1 MSTLYIVYVFGMLYS
16 IVLVITEIRKVL
28 TKIEKESNCAEINSW
43 IRACENH
50 LLLSATSNSNDDG
63 KVILAKFLSFLG
75 HIVDK
80 HENLENPLFSKCA
93 HDEIETRESL
103 DERICIIRHTSIHT
117 IAINVI

>member
-1 MSTLYIVYVFGMLYS
+1 MNSIFLNVYTIYCVCIGMLYS

-28 TKIEKESNCAEINSW
+28 TKIGKESNCAEINGW

-50 LLLSATSNSNDDG
+50 LLWSATSTSNGDG

-93 HDEIETRESL
+93 HDEIETREWL
-103 DERICIIRHTSIHT
+103 DERKSQNIHF
-117 IAINVI
+117 